1 MSPFKSQSAF
11 KSHRY
16 REWYI
21 ACTAAE
27 LGHKA
32 PIARSVLGLPL
43 VLFRGHQG
51 QPVALLDRCPHR
63 NIPLSSGTLK
73 RRSDGRSD
81 QLACRYHGWEFD
93 EQGHCQAIPGLCD
106 FRSDPIRNATAYP
119 AIEQQGHIWVYPS
132 PEPPQALPYAF
143 PAVDRPGYSTF
154 RWQMATANSL
164 ENAAEN
170 FLDTAH
176 THFVHAGLIRTNAR
190 RRSVDVKITRY
201 DRAVEAIYAGEE
213 QISGLIYRLL
223 APGCGEV
230 LTISRFLLPAI
241 AQIEYQTDRDYR
253 LFITLFITP
262 VDAQRLRAYSVVT
275 FRWGLPNWLGRVIAQ
290 PLFRQ
295 AMQQDL
301 AVMRSQAE
309 NIDRFAGE
317 QFVSTELDVM
327 RPHIEYL
334 LAKSTFAPSS
344 ADRPVMQTTIAIQL

>member
-1 MSPFKSQSAF
+1 MSPFKA
-11 KSHRY
+11 HRY
-16 REWYI
+16 QAWYI
-21 ACTAAE
+21 ACTTAE
-27 LGHKA
+27 LGQK
-32 PIARSVLGLPL
+32 PIARSVLGVPL
-43 VLFRGHQG
+43 VCFRGSQG

-63 NIPLSSGTLK
+63 NIPLSSGTLQ
-73 RRSDGRSD
+73 RHRDGTC
-81 QLACRYHGWEFD
+81 QLTCRYHGWQFD

-106 FRSDPIRNATAYP
+106 FSADPIRNVTAYP

-132 PEPPQALPYAF
+132 TEPPPQSLPYQF
-143 PAVDRPGYSTF
+143 PCLDRPEFSTF

-190 RRSVDVKITRY
+190 RRPVDVKITRR
-201 DRAVEAIYAGEE
+201 DRRVEVIYAGEE
-213 QISGLIYRLL
+213 KISGLIYRLL
-223 APGCGEV
+223 APGCREV
-230 LTISRFLLPAI
+230 VTISRFILPSV

-262 VDAQRLRAYSVVT
+262 IDAQQLRAYGVVT
-275 FRWGLPNWLGRVIAQ
+275 YRWGLPNWLGRVIAQ
-290 PLFRQ
+290 PLFHQ

-301 AVMRSQAE
+301 SVMQSQAE
-309 NIDRFAGE
+309 NIDRFSGE

-334 LAKSTFAPSS
+334 LAKSMMLPSS
-344 ADRPVMQTTIAIQL
+344 ADPPILEKTIAIQI

>member
-1 MSPFKSQSAF
+1 MFPF

-21 ACTAAE
+21 ACTTAE
-27 LGHKA
+27 LGRK
-32 PIARSVLGLPL
+32 PIARSILGVPL
-43 VLFRGHQG
+43 VLFRGSQG
-51 QPVALLDRCPHR
+51 QPVALIDRCPHR
-63 NIPLSSGTLK
+63 NIPLSSGTLQ
-73 RRSDGRSD
+73 RQSDGTNH
-81 QLACRYHGWEFD
+81 LTCRYHGWEFN
-93 EQGHCQAIPGLCD
+93 EQGRCQAIPGLCD
-106 FRSDPIRNATAYP
+106 FKADPIRDATAYP
-119 AIEQQGHIWVYPS
+119 AMEQQGHIWVYPS
-132 PEPPQALPYAF
+132 AEPPPQSPPYQF
-143 PAVDRPGYSTF
+143 PWIDRPGFSTF

-190 RRSVDVKITRY
+190 RRSVNVKITRH
-201 DRAVEAIYAGEE
+201 DRMVEAIYAGEQ

-223 APGCGEV
+223 APGCREV
-230 LTISRFLLPAI
+230 LTISRFILPSV

-262 VDAQRLRAYSVVT
+262 IDAHQLRAYSVVT
-275 FRWGLPNWLGRVIAQ
+275 FRWGLPNWLGRAIAQ

-309 NIDRFAGE
+309 NIDRFSGE
-317 QFVSTELDVM
+317 QFVSTELDLM

-334 LAKSTFAPSS
+334 LGKSAMAS
-344 ADRPVMQTTIAIQL
+344 ADPPILQKTIAIQI